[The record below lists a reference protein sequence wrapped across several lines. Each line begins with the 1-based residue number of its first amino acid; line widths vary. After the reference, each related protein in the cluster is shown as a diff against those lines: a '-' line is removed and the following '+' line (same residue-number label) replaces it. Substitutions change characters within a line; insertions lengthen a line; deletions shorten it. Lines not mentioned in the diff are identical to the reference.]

1 MSSGAIPYGGTKK
14 HPYNVV
20 VRIFFIGKG
29 NRTRGKTNSLADCLS
44 VRCYSTANA
53 GVIAQTTESIGE
65 DDVNLC
71 MTGEI

>member
-29 NRTRGKTNSLADCLS
+29 KRTRGKTNSLADCEFYGIFEGEKFVANLS
-44 VRCYSTANA
+44 
-53 GVIAQTTESIGE
+53 EMGE
-65 DDVNLC
+65 Y
-71 MTGEI
+71 EIQVPQQRILV